1 LMFLDAACSPC
12 VIMKTT
18 PLTDPDPARLL
29 ERLANR
35 HSVGPKYLTYPAPDL
50 AQLETA
56 ARVSSRAPD
65 HGMLRPFRFVLVG
78 EAQRPRLAELFA
90 ADAAQRGQD
99 AEAVKRARE
108 RAFNGPAL
116 LALVVRVRADVSDVP
131 PHEQWLSAGAGLMNL
146 LNALHLMGFAAKVLS
161 GPSVRNP
168 EIAAAFCATDECLSA
183 WILAGTPLHT
193 PAPRGHPNPPPLV
206 SCWA

>member
-1 LMFLDAACSPC
+1 
-12 VIMKTT
+12 MKTISIS
-18 PLTDPDPARLL
+18 DPDTNDLL
-29 ERLANR
+29 ARLANR
-35 HSVGPKYLTYPAPDL
+35 HSVGFKYLTYPAPDL

-56 ARVSSRAPD
+56 ARVASRAPD
-65 HGMLRPFRFVLVG
+65 HAMLRPFRFVLIG
-78 EAQRPRLAELFA
+78 EEQRPRLAELFA

-116 LALVVRVRADVSDVP
+116 LAMVVRVRTDVPGVP

-168 EIAAAFCATDECLSA
+168 QIAEAFCETDECLSA
-183 WILAGTPLHT
+183 WILAGTALHPL
-193 PAPRGHPNPPPLV
+193 APRCHPNPPPLF
-206 SCWA
+206 SCWT

>member
-1 LMFLDAACSPC
+1 
-12 VIMKTT
+12 MKTIS
-18 PLTDPDPARLL
+18 LSDADSEQVLAS
-29 ERLANR
+29 LANR
-35 HSVGPKYLTYPAPDL
+35 HSVGPKYLTYPAPDHE
-50 AQLETA
+50 QLEAA
-56 ARVSSRAPD
+56 ARLASRAPD
-65 HGMLRPFRFVLVG
+65 HAMLRPFRFVLVG
-78 EAQRPRLAELFA
+78 EKQRSRLAELFA

-99 AEAVKRARE
+99 VGAVKRARE

-116 LALVVRVRADVSDVP
+116 LAMVVRVRADVPDVP

-168 EIAAAFCATDECLSA
+168 QIAAAFCEPDEYLSA

-193 PAPRGHPNPPPLV
+193 PAPRGNPNPVSLV
-206 SCWA
+206 SCWT

>member
-1 LMFLDAACSPC
+1 MFLRAACSPL
-12 VIMKTT
+12 VIMTT
-18 PLTDPDPARLL
+18 TLLTDPDSAHLL
-29 ERLANR
+29 ASLANR

-50 AQLETA
+50 AQLEAA
-56 ARVSSRAPD
+56 ARVASRAPD

-99 AEAVKRARE
+99 AEAVERARE

-116 LALVVRVRADVSDVP
+116 LAMVVRVRTDVPDVP
-131 PHEQWLSAGAGLMNL
+131 PNEQWLSAGAGLMNL

-168 EIAAAFCATDECLSA
+168 QIAAAFCETDESLSA
-183 WILAGTPLHT
+183 WILAGTPLLT

-206 SCWA
+206 SCWD